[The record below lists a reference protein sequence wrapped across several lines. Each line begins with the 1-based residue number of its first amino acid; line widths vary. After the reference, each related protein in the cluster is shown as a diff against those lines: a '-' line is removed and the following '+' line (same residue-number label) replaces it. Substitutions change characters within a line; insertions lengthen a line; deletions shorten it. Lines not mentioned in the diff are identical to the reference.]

1 MKGILEFNLPEEHV
15 DFETAVKFSSY
26 RSFVWEF
33 DQWMRSKIKYEDL
46 DREQYEAFDLCRKNF
61 WSIAQENNIT
71 IEP

>member
-1 MKGILEFNLPEEHV
+1 
-15 DFETAVKFSSY
+15 
-26 RSFVWEF
+26 VWEF